1 MPRERFLSIGPSLGR
16 EVEMEGMK
24 KGARRDWHGK
34 GCLALTALLALAISF
49 SSCASIQTPRD
60 AHCTKAPAVADSH
73 TQVVSEGDSEDTQA
87 SDQHGNE
94 AAAGQRGSVKLK
106 DVIGAL
112 VVALLSPATWSAILQ
127 AIASHGFWP

>member
-1 MPRERFLSIGPSLGR
+1 GPCLGR

-24 KGARRDWHGK
+24 KDARRDRHGK

-49 SSCASIQTPRD
+49 SSCASIQ
-60 AHCTKAPAVADSH
+60 KAPDARPGTPSVIADSQ
-73 TQVVSEGDSEDTQA
+73 TRVVSEGDSEDTQV

-94 AAAGQRGSVKLK
+94 VAAGQRGSVMVK